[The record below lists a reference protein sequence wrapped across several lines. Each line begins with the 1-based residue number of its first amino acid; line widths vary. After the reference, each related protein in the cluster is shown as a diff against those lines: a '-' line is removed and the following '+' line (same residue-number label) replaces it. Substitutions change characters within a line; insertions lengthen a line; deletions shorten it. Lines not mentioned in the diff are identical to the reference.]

1 MRFFEVK
8 DKAIKVSQFL
18 GLMVE
23 EIQAITTAAL
33 MIFLFS
39 YISMSF
45 SLYFLKA
52 VFGCV
57 WSFLC
62 SFSKV
67 FSSYLERRINK
78 NSSVAKIS
86 RQWKET
92 WGTEPSI
99 LGGGTILVRG
109 FKTLI
114 SPVARSQARPT
125 SREDDQS
132 EMKNAVTI
140 EASNFH
146 RAAVAQLI
154 GHFEEID
161 CRYVDKLGPL

>member
-1 MRFFEVK
+1 
-8 DKAIKVSQFL
+8 
-18 GLMVE
+18 
-23 EIQAITTAAL
+23 
-33 MIFLFS
+33 
-39 YISMSF
+39 MSF

-114 SPVARSQARPT
+114 SPMARSQAKPT

-146 RAAVAQLI
+146 RAAVDQLI
-154 GHFEEID
+154 GHFEEIN
-161 CRYVDKLGPL
+161 CR